1 MVKGNMEGDVAFYG
15 QGAGGLAT
23 ASAVLSDIIEAIKLK
38 TLPILKNNP
47 FLIKKDINLQ
57 NSVDIYGINFPVI

>member
-1 MVKGNMEGDVAFYG
+1 MWHFTVRG
-15 QGAGGLAT
+15 QEGLAT

-57 NSVDIYGINFPVI
+57 NSLIFTELISVI